1 MAGGA
6 AKKAS
11 TRQRRAIILY
21 GGIVAAV
28 NVLFFALR
36 YVAWKQPL
44 TRREWT
50 GVLSL
55 AGMYTLCVWN
65 LISSAALDVT
75 PEAAIDLLALAAVTQ
90 LASLYSPRG
99 WWLLALVPVYFA
111 YSFAGPLA
119 GLLGKGAGARGAGPA
134 LGKDDDGDD
143 GAANGG
149 GGSELDE
156 KRRRRAEHK
165 AKMRGLAGGR
175 R

>member
-11 TRQRRAIILY
+11 TRQRRAIVIY
-21 GGIVAAV
+21 GGIVAAI
-28 NVLFFALR
+28 NVLFFVLR
-36 YVAWKQPL
+36 YAVWKQPL

-75 PEAAIDLLALAAVTQ
+75 PEAAVDLLALAAVTQ
-90 LASLYSPRG
+90 LSSLYSPRG

-119 GLLGKGAGARGAGPA
+119 GLMGKGAGAGGGAA
-134 LGKDDDGDD
+134 LGKDDDGE
-143 GAANGG
+143 G
-149 GGSELDE
+149 GGSEMDE

-165 AKMRGLAGGR
+165 AKARGMATLR